1 MQSIIDRVR
10 REPALV
16 SGLVTAV
23 VALAVSFGL
32 DLTEE
37 QVGSIQ
43 AVVAA
48 VMALVVRQQVTPT
61 ASDSSDDDAARS
73 G

>member
-23 VALAVSFGL
+23 IALAVSFGL

-37 QVGSIQ
+37 QVGSIL

-61 ASDSSDDDAARS
+61 GGATSDYEAQHGS
-73 G
+73 

>member
-16 SGLVTAV
+16 SGLVTAAI
-23 VALAVSFGL
+23 ALAVSFGL

-37 QVGSIQ
+37 QVGSIL

-61 ASDSSDDDAARS
+61 AGDGSDDAARS

>member
-16 SGLVTAV
+16 SGIVTAV
-23 VALAVSFGL
+23 LALAVSFGL

>member
-23 VALAVSFGL
+23 LALAVSFGL

-37 QVGSIQ
+37 QVGSIL
-43 AVVAA
+43 AVVAT

-61 ASDSSDDDAARS
+61 SDGSDDDEARHGS
-73 G
+73 

>member
-16 SGLVTAV
+16 SGLVNAV
-23 VALAVSFGL
+23 IALAVSFGL

-37 QVGSIQ
+37 QIGSIL

-48 VMALVVRQQVTPT
+48 VMALGVRQQVTPT
-61 ASDSSDDDAARS
+61 SGGTDDDEARHGS
-73 G
+73 

>member
-23 VALAVSFGL
+23 VALAVAFGL

-37 QVGSIQ
+37 QVGAIM
-43 AVVAA
+43 AVTAA
-48 VMALVVRQQVTPT
+48 VLALVVRQKVTPT
-61 ASDSSDDDAARS
+61 AGDGSDDAARS

>member
-23 VALAVSFGL
+23 LALAVSFGL

-37 QVGSIQ
+37 QVGSIL

-61 ASDSSDDDAARS
+61 AGDGSDDAARS

>member
-1 MQSIIDRVR
+1 MQSVIDRVR

-23 VALAVSFGL
+23 LALAVSFGL

-37 QVGSIQ
+37 QVGSIL

-61 ASDSSDDDAARS
+61 GGGTSDDAARRGS
-73 G
+73 

>member
-23 VALAVSFGL
+23 IALAVSFGL

-61 ASDSSDDDAARS
+61 SDGTDDDEARH
-73 G
+73 GE

>member
-16 SGLVTAV
+16 SGLVNAV
-23 VALAVSFGL
+23 VALAVAFGL

-37 QVGSIQ
+37 QIGSIL

-61 ASDSSDDDAARS
+61 ASDSSDDTARS

>member
-23 VALAVSFGL
+23 IALAVAFGL
-32 DLTEE
+32 DLSEE
-37 QVGSIQ
+37 QVGSIL

-61 ASDSSDDDAARS
+61 SGGTDDYEAR
-73 G
+73 GG

>member
-23 VALAVSFGL
+23 IALAVAFGL
-32 DLTEE
+32 DLSEE
-37 QVGSIQ
+37 QVGSIL

-61 ASDSSDDDAARS
+61 SGGTDDYEARHGS
-73 G
+73 

>member
-23 VALAVSFGL
+23 IALAVAFGL
-32 DLTEE
+32 DLSEE
-37 QVGSIQ
+37 QVGSIL

-61 ASDSSDDDAARS
+61 SGATSDYEAQHGS
-73 G
+73 

>member
-1 MQSIIDRVR
+1 MATITQRIR

-23 VALAVSFGL
+23 LALVVAFGV
-32 DLTEE
+32 DLSQE
-37 QVGSIQ
+37 QTGAIL

-48 VMALVVRQQVTPT
+48 VMALVTRAQVTPAPT
-61 ASDSSDDDAARS
+61 PHDDRMRA
-73 G
+73 